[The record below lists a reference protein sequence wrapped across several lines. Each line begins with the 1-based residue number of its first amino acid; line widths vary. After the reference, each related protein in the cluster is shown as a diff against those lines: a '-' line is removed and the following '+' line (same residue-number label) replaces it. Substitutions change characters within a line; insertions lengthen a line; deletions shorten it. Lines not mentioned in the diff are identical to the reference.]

1 MADVPAIV
9 PTNTPLTTVYE
20 TTNAVDFSAD
30 LTEDHESEVP
40 LLALVNRLRSEK
52 ATEKEYKFAVSRFMP
67 RTSTTTSAVA
77 ATGVGVS
84 ATIPVASGSYFNAG
98 DVIEVP
104 DVNDDST
111 HTSQFYITAV
121 STNDLT
127 ARPYKPATY
136 GCSAIASGATVRVLF
151 SATEESSD
159 GRYSHLTVPTV
170 YTQYIQI
177 FEDYFSV
184 GNIQQASKQY
194 TTPAAVRGRE
204 EKRKKHAV
212 DQEYAM
218 YLALGVE
225 DTSTTAKPRRQMYGL
240 KSQLTSNVFTYGD
253 ALEKGELWKAMTQIH
268 NPAYSGG
275 NKRLIISSG
284 NFLGQVND
292 LASDSIRTTTRESKW
307 GPDITDVQFAGKVW
321 SFVEAPV
328 LSAARPGYAFILQPM
343 FLKKR
348 VLIPTTYRM
357 NVQSPKSN
365 YNEHGFI
372 TAMALETRLEE
383 AMGYFKE

>member
-1 MADVPAIV
+1 MADVPVVI
-9 PTNTPLTTVYE
+9 PKNTPLTTVYA

-67 RTSTTTSAVA
+67 RTSLVNGAVA
-77 ATGVGVS
+77 ATAVGYS
-84 ATIPVASGSYFNAG
+84 ATITVVEGGYFNAG
-98 DVIEVP
+98 DVVEVP

-111 HTSQFYITAV
+111 HTSQLYLTTV
-121 STNDLT
+121 STNTLT
-127 ARPYKPATY
+127 ARPYKPGTY
-136 GCSAIASGATVRVLF
+136 GCSAIADGATIRVLF
-151 SATEESSD
+151 SATEESSE

-170 YTQYIQI
+170 YTQFIQI

-194 TTPAAVRGRE
+194 TTPEAVRGRE

-212 DQEYAM
+212 DQETAF

-225 DTSTTAKPRRQMYGL
+225 DTSTTGKPRRQMYGL
-240 KSQLTSNVFTYGD
+240 KSQLTSNVFPYGD
-253 ALEKGELWKAMTQIH
+253 VLEKTELWKAMTQIH

-275 NKRLIISSG
+275 NKRLVIASG
-284 NFLGQVND
+284 DLLAQAND
-292 LASDSIRTTTRESKW
+292 FASDTLQTTTRESTW
-307 GPDITDVQFAGKVW
+307 GPDITDFQFAGKVW
-321 SFVEAPV
+321 SFVEAPI
-328 LSAARPGYAFILQPM
+328 LSAARPGWGFILQPM

-372 TAMALETRLEE
+372 TAMALESRLEE
-383 AMGYFKE
+383 AMGYFKP